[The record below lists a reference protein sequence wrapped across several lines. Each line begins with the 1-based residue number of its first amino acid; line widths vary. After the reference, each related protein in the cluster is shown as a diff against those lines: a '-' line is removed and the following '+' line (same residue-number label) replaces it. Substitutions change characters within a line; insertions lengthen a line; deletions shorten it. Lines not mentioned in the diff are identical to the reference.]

1 MTVSNSV
8 QSFEETKKVP
18 AICPICKS
26 KKDLDLPAS
35 IVNQASNIATISLP
49 KGLICEHHFQMFV
62 DKNFHVRGY
71 QKVDLEI
78 EINRNRNKNNPELE
92 KKNDKDLF
100 ENLLLEGNYLE
111 YRPKI
116 VQENKKHVLE
126 EQKLADRSKKMS
138 NKDIYEEFW
147 EFIEDDNEEFQE
159 FKNKKHVLEEQ
170 KIDERSK
177 KMSNKEIYEEF
188 WEFIEDDN
196 LKFQEFIM
204 KDRRRK
210 KKDNNP

>member
-8 QSFEETKKVP
+8 QALEETRTVP
-18 AICPICKS
+18 TICPICKS
-26 KKDLDLPAS
+26 KKDLDLPIS

-49 KGLICEHHFQMFV
+49 KGLVCSHHFQMFV

-78 EINRNRNKNNPELE
+78 EINRKDE
-92 KKNDKDLF
+92 KKNDKELF

-116 VQENKKHVLE
+116 IQEIKKSVLE
-126 EQKLADRSKKMS
+126 KQKIADRSKKMS

-159 FKNKKHVLEEQ
+159 F
-170 KIDERSK
+170 IT
-177 KMSNKEIYEEF
+177 
-188 WEFIEDDN
+188 
-196 LKFQEFIM
+196 

-210 KKDNNP
+210 NDNNL